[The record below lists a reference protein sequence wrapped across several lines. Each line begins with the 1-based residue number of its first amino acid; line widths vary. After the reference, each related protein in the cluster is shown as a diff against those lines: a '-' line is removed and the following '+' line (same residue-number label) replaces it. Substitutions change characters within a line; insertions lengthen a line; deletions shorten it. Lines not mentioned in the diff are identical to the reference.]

1 MFFFFLDG
9 KTNSRWKNGLP
20 EVIQLVNSRHD
31 SQIQVHIFYI
41 AEKKLDMFP
50 TT

>member
-9 KTNSRWKNGLP
+9 KTNSRMENGLL
-20 EVIQLVNSRHD
+20 EVIQLVSRRD
-31 SQIQVHIFYI
+31 DPQIQVHVFYT